1 MRMMQRIKHYFALH
15 AQNLLGAL
23 GRVARQPV
31 GSLMTIAVIA
41 IALALPAGLR
51 VLLNNAQILS
61 GSWDGAIDFTV
72 YLDLDVET
80 ARAEELTRD
89 VQQRE
94 DVTRA
99 VFISRSEA
107 FADFRANSGFGEAL
121 DALDE
126 NPLPHALVVRPASG
140 DKADVES
147 LAGAL
152 ALMPETD
159 FVQMD
164 TAWVERLSGMLA
176 LARRVVD
183 MATILLGIAV
193 VLVIGN
199 TIRLEIN
206 TRREEI
212 QVVKLVGGSDGFTR
226 RPFLYMGLL
235 YGLAGGVIA
244 ALIVALSLSLV
255 ASPTRA
261 LAQLYGSSFNLAGL
275 TWAQTLLLLGSGAGL
290 GWAGAVIAAARH
302 LRAIDPS

>member
-72 YLDLDVET
+72 YLDLDVDT

-121 DALDE
+121 DAL
-126 NPLPHALVVRPASG
+126 VS
-140 DKADVES
+140 
-147 LAGAL
+147 
-152 ALMPETD
+152 
-159 FVQMD
+159 
-164 TAWVERLSGMLA
+164 
-176 LARRVVD
+176 
-183 MATILLGIAV
+183 
-193 VLVIGN
+193 
-199 TIRLEIN
+199 
-206 TRREEI
+206 
-212 QVVKLVGGSDGFTR
+212 
-226 RPFLYMGLL
+226 
-235 YGLAGGVIA
+235 
-244 ALIVALSLSLV
+244 
-255 ASPTRA
+255 
-261 LAQLYGSSFNLAGL
+261 
-275 TWAQTLLLLGSGAGL
+275 
-290 GWAGAVIAAARH
+290 
-302 LRAIDPS
+302 